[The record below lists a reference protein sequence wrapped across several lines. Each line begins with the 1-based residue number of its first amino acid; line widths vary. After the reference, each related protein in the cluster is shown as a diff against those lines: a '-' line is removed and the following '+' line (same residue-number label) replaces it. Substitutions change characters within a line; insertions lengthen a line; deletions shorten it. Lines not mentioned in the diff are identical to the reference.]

1 MLFHFVFNFSNK
13 FGSCLILFTISV
25 KSLLIFSLSS
35 HPDLVL
41 QLNLLDSS
49 LILFLSA
56 SSFLFFCKI
65 FVKLSISWHH
75 QHTDSLYHHRHH
87 LNYRQS
93 FQMDYLT
100 LVFYFS
106 SFRQR
111 WPWKIFDLTFLFL
124 LFFVLSAALSLS
136 LFRSNSDVNNFSKLT
151 FSLSLLK
158 RLFSLALV
166 LEEHPSL
173 HNLFEVLPDI

>member
-1 MLFHFVFNFSNK
+1 
-13 FGSCLILFTISV
+13 
-25 KSLLIFSLSS
+25 
-35 HPDLVL
+35 
-41 QLNLLDSS
+41 
-49 LILFLSA
+49 
-56 SSFLFFCKI
+56 
-65 FVKLSISWHH
+65 
-75 QHTDSLYHHRHH
+75 
-87 LNYRQS
+87 
-93 FQMDYLT
+93 MDYLT

-111 WPWKIFDLTFLFL
+111 WPWKIFSLTFLFL

-173 HNLFEVLPDI
+173 HNLFEVLPDIWIIDFLKVRKLLVRYCCKYNDRCVCCWLLTPIERLSWKYLGGRGCNFRN